1 MVFLRKACEATFELR
16 NPLFSYEANA
26 NLKNNIAFLRNAC
39 GNHWFLVKAIVFLR
53 TQLPPYEDHV
63 VLKTNSYFLMN
74 TLSIQMVL
82 EGDSSKTL

>member
-26 NLKNNIAFLRNAC
+26 NLKNKFAFLRKAC

-53 TQLPPYEDHV
+53 TQLLPYEDNV
-63 VLKTNSYFLMN
+63 VLKTNNCFLMEATRN
-74 TLSIQMVL
+74 QMF
-82 EGDSSKTL
+82 S